1 MSFLEIPGYQI
12 IRPIDSGGMATV
24 YLAEQTSLGREVA
37 IKVMSDALS
46 RDQGFAERFELEAK
60 IASRL
65 NHPNI
70 VTIFDYGTLNNGNNG
85 NNGNN
90 SGDYTNDSNA
100 DNNGSK
106 TKSVGTHYLVMALID
121 GQDLK
126 SLQHKLN
133 LVTRLQII
141 QDIANALNYAHQQ
154 GVIHRDIKPQNILVQ
169 NDSHRALLADFGI
182 AKAPKTNTALTQTG
196 MTLGTPHY
204 MSPEQALGKAIDHR
218 ADIYSLGVVLYFLL
232 TGSVPYDGD
241 SEVAIGIKHYSE
253 PIPALPAMY
262 ECFQH
267 IIDKAL
273 AKTPEQRY
281 QSAAEF
287 ANAVG
292 KVSID
297 NIAALVHSL
306 NDSSEAKTQV
316 IAKSTRKHTPNKPS
330 TGFAGF
336 KTTLIT
342 AGVTATILLLIFWL
356 ISTVFFSR
364 APAATGST
372 PTPSESPIPA
382 TSSDAAQ
389 GVQKQVATEAQP
401 PLAQQKAPAN
411 AGAISCSYSLINSW
425 GSGWQGQILLSNP
438 TTRSIQNWTV
448 SFRLPSDSA
457 ITNSFVTRTLSQN
470 DGRITLVP
478 HEWNKTLSAKSQL
491 EIGFQGNGS
500 APNALDDLHC
510 KE

>member
-1 MSFLEIPGYQI
+1 MSFLEIPGYEI

-24 YLAEQTSLGREVA
+24 YLAEQTSLGRNVA
-37 IKVMSDALS
+37 IKVMSNTLS

-70 VTIFDYGTLNNGNNG
+70 VTIFDYGTI
-85 NNGNN
+85 N
-90 SGDYTNDSNA
+90 SVSSKNDGAEPNSA
-100 DNNGSK
+100 L
-106 TKSVGTHYLVMALID
+106 THYLVMALID

-126 SLQHKLN
+126 SLQHKLS

-141 QDIANALNYAHQQ
+141 QDIANALDYAHQQ

-169 NDSHRALLADFGI
+169 KDSHRALLADFGI
-182 AKAPKTNTALTQTG
+182 AKARKTNTALTLTG
-196 MTLGTPHY
+196 TTLGTPHY

-232 TGSVPYDGD
+232 TGSVPFDGD
-241 SEVAIGIKHYSE
+241 SEVAIGIKHHSE

-262 ECFQH
+262 ACFQH

-281 QSAAEF
+281 QSAVEF

-316 IAKSTRKHTPNKPS
+316 IANTTRKQASSKSTT
-330 TGFAGF
+330 TTVFAGF
-336 KTTLIT
+336 KTALIT
-342 AGVTATILLLIFWL
+342 AGVTATALLLIFWL
-356 ISTVFFSR
+356 IRTVLLT
-364 APAATGST
+364 PALPG
-372 PTPSESPIPA
+372 
-382 TSSDAAQ
+382 
-389 GVQKQVATEAQP
+389 
-401 PLAQQKAPAN
+401 LKAPSSASPTIETSPMPDRN
-411 AGAISCSYSLINSW
+411 IHGQALKETQPTIAEQETAADISVINCRYSLVNSW
-425 GSGWQGQILLSNP
+425 GSGWQGQIILSNP
-438 TTRSIQNWTV
+438 TAKSIDNWSV
-448 SFRLPSDSA
+448 RFRLPSDSA
-457 ITNSFVTRTLSQN
+457 ITNSFVTRLIEQN
-470 DGRITLVP
+470 DGRITLAP
-478 HEWNKTLSAKSQL
+478 HDWNKTLSAKSQL
-491 EIGFQGNGS
+491 EIGFQGDGR
-500 APNALDDLHC
+500 APNTLNDLHC
-510 KE
+510 NE